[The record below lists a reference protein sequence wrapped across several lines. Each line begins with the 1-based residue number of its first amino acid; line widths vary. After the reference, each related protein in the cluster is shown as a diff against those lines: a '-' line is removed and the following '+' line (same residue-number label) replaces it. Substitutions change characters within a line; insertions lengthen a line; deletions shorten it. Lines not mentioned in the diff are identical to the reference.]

1 MKMLTSMKE
10 KHWCCRRS
18 ELSLLLSE
26 QQSYLICWKHIYF
39 IHTHAHI
46 YICVY
51 TGICIGIYVQEYI
64 YTHTY
69 IHTHSHIYTHTSD
82 IYHPDA
88 VHTVLSWRLCDTA
101 MGARG
106 DRWWGERRLIGQL
119 DPETAT
125 QIPRGTSRSNE
136 DWKSMMTMLVIMMIF
151 CLLAIVGI
159 SCHMSG
165 EEECLAADM

>member
-1 MKMLTSMKE
+1 MY
-10 KHWCCRRS
+10 RN
-18 ELSLLLSE
+18 
-26 QQSYLICWKHIYF
+26 
-39 IHTHAHI
+39 
-46 YICVY
+46 
-51 TGICIGIYVQEYI
+51 I
-64 YTHTY
+64 YTH
-69 IHTHSHIYTHTSD
+69 IHTYTHTHIYTHTHLIS
-82 IYHPDA
+82 I
-88 VHTVLSWRLCDTA
+88 TQMLCTLYYLGDCVTLQ